1 MPLCRLR
8 ENAWSSYTQR
18 ASERQWSASCRAQH
32 QNFGRNFPS
41 NRQTLSF
48 PEERMRHAVRSAIS
62 LLALLFALP
71 SFASIAGTVMN
82 GDGQA
87 IAGAKI
93 SVYALETADA
103 RRARIVSATPL
114 RKALGTAT
122 ADANGSFRVD
132 VPKEQSFVDLRV
144 DAAGY
149 APDSS
154 WSLANDDAGT
164 IVLTK
169 APAKTGTI
177 TANGKPVAD
186 ARVFWFSGAGVESG
200 AVTDAAGK
208 YSVPDPSKWA
218 ARIVVIHLDY
228 ATFSEV

>member
-1 MPLCRLR
+1 MA
-8 ENAWSSYTQR
+8 NA
-18 ASERQWSASCRAQH
+18 ELP
-32 QNFGRNFPS
+32 GG
-41 NRQTLSF
+41 
-48 PEERMRHAVRSAIS
+48 RMRHALRSAIS
-62 LLALLFALP
+62 LFALLFALP
-71 SFASIAGTVMN
+71 SFASITGTVMN

-87 IAGAKI
+87 IAAAKV
-93 SVYALETADA
+93 SVYAPETADA
-103 RRARIVSATPL
+103 RRSRLVSATPL

-164 IVLTK
+164 IVLVK

-177 TANGKPVAD
+177 TANGKPVAN
-186 ARVFWFSGAGVESG
+186 ASVFWIGGTDAG
-200 AVTDAAGK
+200 AVTDASGH
-208 YSVPDPSKWA
+208 YTVPEP
-218 ARIVVIHLDY
+218 
-228 ATFSEV
+228 